1 MGSVSLAEAA
11 VVEIEG
17 MVNMIS
23 PLDKRMILRL
33 VCLALL
39 DEILFRPEG
48 LGDLYIATTSLS

>member
-23 PLDKRMILRL
+23 PLDKCMILRL